1 LGKKVPT
8 SGLKVLA
15 QVRKSSGV
23 GKSEERTKTF
33 FTFLLILL
41 QEVSAIALQ
50 WCSIKTAAKSGV
62 IKRLIMAT
70 AKKTTAS
77 SAGQSAVIGTA
88 EWIGTL
94 IVLIIPIVGLV
105 LYFVWAFGSG
115 NLNRRN
121 YCRAALIMMAI
132 SVGLGIIFSVAIGS
146 IVTAAFG
153 GLGGLF

>member
-1 LGKKVPT
+1 
-8 SGLKVLA
+8 
-15 QVRKSSGV
+15 
-23 GKSEERTKTF
+23 
-33 FTFLLILL
+33 
-41 QEVSAIALQ
+41 
-50 WCSIKTAAKSGV
+50 
-62 IKRLIMAT
+62 MAT
-70 AKKTTAS
+70 AKKTPAS

-105 LYFVWAFGSG
+105 LYFVWAFGGG